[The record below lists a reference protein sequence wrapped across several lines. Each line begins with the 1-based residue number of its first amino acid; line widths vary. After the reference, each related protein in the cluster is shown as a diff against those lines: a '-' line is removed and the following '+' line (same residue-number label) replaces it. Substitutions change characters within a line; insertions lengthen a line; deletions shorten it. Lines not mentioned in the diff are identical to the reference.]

1 MSARR
6 PPLALAGLCAAVAVA
21 LVLTVPRG
29 ASRVAL
35 AQQRPV
41 LVDVFPPT
49 PAVSGRGKESR
60 RESQGE
66 RERGGGAERVHRAA
80 DSRRLA
86 AGCQ

>member
-49 PAVSGRGKESR
+49 PAVSGRGKGEQEGEPGRAGEGRGSR
-60 RESQGE
+60 T
-66 RERGGGAERVHRAA
+66 GAP
-80 DSRRLA
+80 RR
-86 AGCQ
+86 

>member
-49 PAVSGRGKESR
+49 PAVSGRGKGEPGRAGEGRGSR
-60 RESQGE
+60 T
-66 RERGGGAERVHRAA
+66 GAP
-80 DSRRLA
+80 RR
-86 AGCQ
+86 